1 MIEWGAATRD
11 DMLCI
16 AVRDDPEDGE
26 FRLLTGR
33 PAGVRL
39 PLEIAGEMEDLIALV
54 AAPPTWQANVQFVA
68 MSGDGEIA
76 LIGPG
81 WRGERIPGAG
91 YHGPE
96 SFGIGRMSSLSVRD
110 DHLFALGYGGQVY
123 LKEGPDANW
132 RYLAADFPRSDHD
145 STVFYSALRSNS
157 GYFFGGE
164 LSART
169 KFSDDLLNA
178 NAAGDAMRVF
188 DLLVKEGRP
197 NYGVLWHLGRE
208 GWRQIELPTNEQ
220 VFFLEPFNHGTLIVA
235 VQATFLLIGEDQ
247 LVDAPVAFD
256 APVRGLMR
264 LGGGLCALSGG
275 MVLALPGTEIAVGY
289 EGPVPDPDEV
299 FCAAASDGALYA
311 FDDTKVYRNAGS
323 GWLTLDVAWPEA
335 S

>member
-16 AVRDDPEDGE
+16 AVRDDPEGEE

-33 PAGVRL
+33 PEGTRL
-39 PLEIAGEMEDLIALV
+39 ALEVAGEIEDLISLAS
-54 AAPPTWQANVQFVA
+54 PTWQADVQFVA

-81 WRGERIPGAG
+81 WREERIPGAG
-91 YHGPE
+91 YHGHE
-96 SFGIGRMSSLSVRD
+96 SFGVGRMSSLVVRA
-110 DHLFALGYGGQVY
+110 DHLFALGYGGQAY

-145 STVFYSALRSNS
+145 STVFYSALRSDG

-164 LSART
+164 LSARS

-178 NAAGDAMRVF
+178 NAAGDAKRVF
-188 DLLVKEGRP
+188 DLLMKESRP

-208 GWRQIELPTNEQ
+208 GWRQVDLPTNEQ
-220 VFFLEPFNHGTLIVA
+220 VFFLEPFGRGILIVG

-247 LVDAPVAFD
+247 LAEAPVGFD
-256 APVRGLMR
+256 APVKALMR
-264 LGGGLCALSGG
+264 FGGGLCALSGG
-275 MVLALPGTEIAVGY
+275 AIVALPGAEIAAGFQ
-289 EGPVPDPDEV
+289 GPVPNPDEV
-299 FCAAASDGALYA
+299 FCATASDRALYA
-311 FDDTKVYRNAGS
+311 FDDTRVYRNVGS
-323 GWLTLDVAWPEA
+323 GWLKLSVAWPEVT
-335 S
+335 